1 MQLQV
6 SPAQLLN
13 YRISAILQERRSGG
27 KHMKESVLVTS
38 RGQITLP
45 AGVRKRLGIKAG
57 GVVLLEERN
66 GEVVLRPAAVLEIEN
81 YPDEDIANWDKEDRL
96 TESARAAIIKKTSRR
111 K

>member
-1 MQLQV
+1 
-6 SPAQLLN
+6 
-13 YRISAILQERRSGG
+13 
-27 KHMKESVLVTS
+27 MKESVLVTS

-81 YPDEDIANWDKEDRL
+81 YSDEDIASWDKEDRL
-96 TESARAAIIKKTSRR
+96 TESERTAITRKASRR